1 MRTTSNRQRSR
12 RTPCACCPCRRI
24 RGGNNA
30 HLTSPLPFPLVLLSS
45 CLAIILFSATA
56 ARADSAYLA
65 DLLQR
70 STAANLSARRE
81 WHLLLHYQAD
91 VFGGYT
97 SEIDDPHFFLAP
109 HGKTDPQA
117 ELEATLTAFFSTAI
131 VGESQ
136 QPAQCAFIAR
146 YHWLRTKLAFDDRH
160 LPPQSCTQFQEWFQA
175 LDAASITLVFPSAYM
190 HNPASLFGHIFLR
203 IDQKGRTAQSPL
215 LGYAINYSAHTGGSN
230 PFEYVVYGIGGGF
243 EGDFSLKPYYEMVK
257 EYGDLENR
265 DIWEYQLNLTD
276 AQIQRL
282 LMHLWELENS
292 FFDYFFFKENCAYH
306 IIALIE
312 IAVPELHFTD
322 RFRAWTVPA
331 DTVRFLAAQPGL
343 IKQVTYRPAPSTQLQ
358 QKWETLSAEERM
370 VFTQI
375 LRDPT
380 TTTTPTFT
388 NLAPARQTFL
398 VDLAIDYLQYQRVTK
413 KQQSDSGRD
422 QIHVL
427 LLARS
432 RLPTESAEFSLQ
444 PFVTR
449 PDLGHGSLRA
459 GFGFGWQ
466 RGDWFMEFTARAGY
480 HDLLDPAQGYTPDAQ
495 IAVLDVRLRHYPERN
510 RFHLE
515 RLTLVDMLSLSPL
528 NALFLAPSWKV
539 RAAVDTAYRNDC
551 RYCHAF
557 TLNGG
562 LGVAG
567 ETRWPRRAVY
577 FVLPELAA
585 DFGHAFTPAYRLG
598 GGGTLGMLTQL
609 TERWKILVSGT
620 YRRYPLGDSSNGV
633 DLFFGQTYALHRNWV
648 VRTEFHHREQH
659 EDEVVL
665 QVQVYF

>member
-1 MRTTSNRQRSR
+1 LEWRTGTLNFLSPLVGEGQSKGE
-12 RTPCACCPCRRI
+12 TP
-24 RGGNNA
+24 RGG
-30 HLTSPLPFPLVLLSS
+30 PLPFPFFLLIS
-45 CLAIILFSATA
+45 CLAIALFSATA

-70 STAANLSARRE
+70 SAAANLSAARE
-81 WHLLLHYQAD
+81 WHLLLHYRAN
-91 VFGGYT
+91 VLGGYT

-117 ELEATLTAFFSTAI
+117 ELEATLSAFFSTAVI
-131 VGESQ
+131 GDSQ

-146 YHWLRTKLAFDDRH
+146 YHWLRAKLAFDDQS
-160 LPPQSCTQFQEWFQA
+160 LPPQPCEQFQEWLRT

-215 LGYAINYSAHTGGSN
+215 LGYALNYSAHTGGSN

-243 EGDFSLKPYYEMVK
+243 EGDFSLKPYYKMVK

-265 DIWEYQLNLTD
+265 DIWEYRLSLSDEQL
-276 AQIQRL
+276 QRL
-282 LMHLWELENS
+282 LMHVWELENS

-306 IIALIE
+306 IIALLE
-312 IAVPELHFTD
+312 VADPQLHFTD

-343 IKQVTYRPAPSTQLQ
+343 IKQATYRPAPGTQLQ
-358 QKWETLSAEERM
+358 QKWATLSPEERT

-375 LRDPT
+375 LRDPNA
-380 TTTTPTFT
+380 TTTPTFT
-388 NLAPARQTFL
+388 DLAPARQAFL

-413 KQQSDSGRD
+413 EKTADSERE
-422 QIHVL
+422 QIHTL

-432 RLPTESAEFSLQ
+432 RLPAESAEFPLQ
-444 PFVTR
+444 PFVTQ
-449 PDLGHGSLRA
+449 PDLGHGSLRV
-459 GFGFGWQ
+459 GFGPGWQ
-466 RGDWFMEFTARAGY
+466 RGDWFTEFSARAGY
-480 HDLLDPAQGYTPDAQ
+480 HDLLDPDRGYTPDAQ
-495 IAVLDVRLRHYPERN
+495 IAALDVRLRHYPERE

-528 NALFLAPSWKV
+528 NSLLPAPSWKV
-539 RAAVDTAYRNDC
+539 RAALDTTYRKNC

-562 LGVAG
+562 LGIAVDS
-567 ETRWPRRAVY
+567 RWLRRTVY

-598 GGGTLGMLTQL
+598 GGGTVGTLAQL
-609 TERWKILVSGT
+609 TDRWKILASGT
-620 YRRYPLGDSSNGV
+620 YRRYRLGNSSSSV
-633 DLFFGQTYALHRNWV
+633 DLAFGQSYALRRNWV
-648 VRTEFHHREQH
+648 LRAEFHHRGKYEG
-659 EDEVVL
+659 EVVL

>member
-1 MRTTSNRQRSR
+1 MHPFNRR
-12 RTPCACCPCRRI
+12 R
-24 RGGNNA
+24 GFHKDGNNDHSA
-30 HLTSPLPFPLVLLSS
+30 SPLLLSFVPVVTF
-45 CLAIILFSATA
+45 LTLTLFSITGA
-56 ARADSAYLA
+56 ARADSAYVVE
-65 DLLQR
+65 LLQR
-70 STAANLSARRE
+70 SATANLSAARE
-81 WHLLLHYQAD
+81 WHLLLHYRAN
-91 VFGGYT
+91 VFGGYI
-97 SEIDDPHFFLAP
+97 SEIDDPRFFLAP

-131 VGESQ
+131 VGESR

-146 YHWLRTKLAFDDRH
+146 YHWLRSALVFDDRR
-160 LPPQSCTQFQEWFQA
+160 LPPQPCEQFQEWVHA

-190 HNPASLFGHIFLR
+190 HNPASLFGHVFLR
-203 IDQKGRTAQSPL
+203 IDQKGRAAQSPL
-215 LGYAINYSAHTGGSN
+215 LGYAVNYSAHTGGSN
-230 PFEYVVYGIGGGF
+230 PVEYVAYGIGGGF

-265 DIWEYQLNLTD
+265 DIWEYQLNLSD
-276 AQIQRL
+276 EQIQRL

-312 IAVPELHFTD
+312 VADPELHFTD
-322 RFRAWTVPA
+322 RFRTWTVPA

-358 QKWETLSAEERM
+358 QKWATLTTEERTA
-370 VFTQI
+370 FAQI
-375 LRDPT
+375 LRDSNT
-380 TTTTPTFT
+380 TADATFT
-388 NLAPARQTFL
+388 HLAPARQAFL

-413 KQQSDSGRD
+413 KQKDDSRRE
-422 QIHVL
+422 QIHAL

-432 RLPTESAEFSLQ
+432 RLPAESVEFPLQ
-444 PFVTR
+444 PFVTQ

-459 GFGFGWQ
+459 GFGLGWQ

-480 HDLLDPAQGYTPDAQ
+480 HDLLDPDRGYTPDAQ
-495 IAVLDVRLRHYPERN
+495 IEVLDIRLRHYPERN
-510 RFHLE
+510 RFRLE
-515 RLTLVDMLSLSPL
+515 RLTLVNMLSLSPINSL
-528 NALFLAPSWKV
+528 LPAPSWKV
-539 RAAVDTAYRNDC
+539 RAGVDTVYRKDC

-562 LGVAG
+562 LGIAV
-567 ETRWPRRAVY
+567 ETRWLRRAVY

-585 DFGHAFTPAYRLG
+585 DLGHAFTPAYRLG
-598 GGGTLGMLTQL
+598 GGGTIGMLMQL
-609 TERWKILVSGT
+609 TGHWKILASGT

-633 DLFFGQTYALHRNWV
+633 NLFFGQSYALRRNWV
-648 VRTEFHHREQH
+648 LRTEFHHRGKF
-659 EDEVVL
+659 EDEVVM